1 VKDVG
6 IGLRGRMTMLYGTL
20 FLLAGSLV
28 VGATYFFTVRAVNA
42 KFHVSF
48 TSTQLQPGTPLAPNR
63 TFSAMQGDID
73 QQLAAHRREI
83 LGELLQISILAL
95 VILGVLTIV
104 IGYLIAGRMLRP
116 LHTVT
121 ATARRLSESNL
132 HERIGLAGPRDE
144 IKDLADTFDGM
155 LDRLHR
161 AFDSQRR
168 FIANASHELRTPLT
182 MTRTAIE
189 VALARRDTPPETK
202 ALGHKLLI
210 ANDRHARLIDGLLT
224 LARSERE
231 LRTHSSVDVAVLAT
245 HAIDQLGP
253 DARNAGVDIKQVLHS
268 GATTGNPVLL
278 ERSVVNLVENAIK
291 YNVTAGKVWVRTGR
305 LDGHVFVTVENT
317 GPSVS
322 PTDAEAIFEPFRRLR
337 GSRVQ
342 SDRGA
347 GLGLSIVQAVMQ
359 AHGGTVK
366 TIPRTGGGLAITL
379 RLPATAPP
387 SDHRS
392 RCPQTIRGRLCRM

>member
-1 VKDVG
+1 MKDVR
-6 IGLRGRMTMLYGTL
+6 IGLRGRLTVLYATL
-20 FLLAGSLV
+20 LLCTGSLL
-28 VGATYFFTVRAVNA
+28 VGVTYLFTIRAVNA

-48 TSTQLQPGTPLAPNR
+48 TPTGVPPGTSLAPDR
-63 TFSAMQGDID
+63 TFVTVQGNIE
-73 QQLAAHRREI
+73 QQLAARRREI
-83 LGELLQISILAL
+83 LGELLQTSILAL
-95 VILGVLTIV
+95 IIVGVLTIV

-132 HERIGLAGPRDE
+132 HERIALASPHDE
-144 IKDLADTFDGM
+144 VKDLADTFDGM

-210 ANDRHARLIDGLLT
+210 ANDRHTRLIDGLLT
-224 LARSERE
+224 LARSERG
-231 LRTHSSVDVAVLAT
+231 LRTHSPVDVAVLAI
-245 HAIDQLGP
+245 HAIDQLAN
-253 DARNAGVDIKQVLHS
+253 DARNAEVDIQQTLDP

-291 YNVTAGKVWVRTGR
+291 YNVTAGKVWIRTGQ
-305 LDGHVFVTVENT
+305 LDRHVFVTVENT
-317 GPSVS
+317 GPSIS
-322 PTDAEAIFEPFRRLR
+322 SADAEAIFEPFRRLR
-337 GSRVQ
+337 GTRVQ
-342 SDRGA
+342 SDLGA
-347 GLGLSIVQAVMQ
+347 GLGLSIVQAVTH
-359 AHGGTVK
+359 AHGGTVE
-366 TIPRTGGGLAITL
+366 TTPRTDGGLVVTL
-379 RLPATAPP
+379 RLPATAP
-387 SDHRS
+387 SSMCRS
-392 RCPQTIRGRLCRM
+392 THAVR